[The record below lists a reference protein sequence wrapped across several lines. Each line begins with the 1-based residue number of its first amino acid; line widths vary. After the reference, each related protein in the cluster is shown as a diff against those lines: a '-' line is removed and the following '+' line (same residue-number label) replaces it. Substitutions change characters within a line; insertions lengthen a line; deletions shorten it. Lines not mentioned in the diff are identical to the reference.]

1 MNTPQIVVG
10 IDGSAMARTAL
21 SWAAVEAGRRGAQL
35 VLAHAADVE
44 VLPQSAA
51 PTRYGPELLVDAEL
65 YEHGGYEH
73 GTGYGLAGAP
83 EHGAAGGYEHG
94 ADGAPEHGAAGSD
107 VDGSDVDGSDVDGSD
122 VDGSDVDGSD
132 VDGSDVDGYQPG
144 ADLSVSTIV
153 APEDPVRLLTWLSEH
168 ADLVVVGSH
177 GRGQQTG
184 RQLGSVAFGMAI
196 HARCPVA
203 IVPRGWDEPA
213 QHGKPV
219 VVGIPASVA
228 SRIPLYV
235 AFAEARARGVPVRAV
250 RAWSRVDWTGNLT
263 DLIHPASP
271 VLEAKQQ
278 DYIER
283 MLSPVCELYPDVA
296 VQTVL
301 SGKRVDDVML
311 AATEDA
317 GLLVL
322 GSRYA
327 DGRAYSR
334 LGATTARLM
343 HKIPC
348 PTIVIGRVQARATG
362 ADAASWPPAHS
373 AG

>member
-1 MNTPQIVVG
+1 MNRPQIVVG
-10 IDGSAMARTAL
+10 IDGSTMAHTAMC
-21 SWAAVEAGRRGAQL
+21 WAAAEAERRGAQL
-35 VLAHAADVE
+35 VLAHAADAE
-44 VLPQSAA
+44 TDRSPYSAA
-51 PTRYGPELLVDAEL
+51 PTRYSHELLVDAEV
-65 YEHGGYEH
+65 YSYD
-73 GTGYGLAGAP
+73 
-83 EHGAAGGYEHG
+83 
-94 ADGAPEHGAAGSD
+94 ADCP
-107 VDGSDVDGSDVDGSD
+107 
-122 VDGSDVDGSD
+122 
-132 VDGSDVDGYQPG
+132 
-144 ADLSVSTIV
+144 VSTVV
-153 APEDPVRLLTWLSEH
+153 APEDPVRLLTWLSEQ
-168 ADLVVVGSH
+168 ADLVVVGAH
-177 GRGQQTG
+177 GRGQQAG
-184 RQLGSVAFGMAI
+184 RQLGSVAFGMAV

-203 IVPRGWDEPA
+203 VIPYGWHEEA
-213 QHGKPV
+213 QYDKPV

-228 SRIPLYV
+228 SRTPLYV

-271 VLEAKQQ
+271 MLEAKQQ
-278 DYIER
+278 DYLER
-283 MLSPVCELYPDVA
+283 VLTPVCELYPDVT

-311 AATEDA
+311 TATADA

-343 HKIPC
+343 QKIPC
-348 PTIVIGRVQARATG
+348 PTIVIGRVQARASSV
-362 ADAASWPPAHS
+362 DATAWSAIHS